1 MNILYLHSHDTGRW
15 VEPYGHSVA
24 TPRLQQLAAEGVLF
38 RQAFCTN
45 PTCSPSRASLL
56 SGQWPHSCGMLGLAH
71 RGFAMNDYSE
81 HLVQILIEAGYRTYL
96 SGIQH
101 EAEDWRTVGY
111 HECIG
116 DRPDA
121 HTRAAE
127 FLRSAPAVSKMGAS
141 HSDAA
146 QPFFLSVGFFETH
159 REFPELDS
167 DDEALYVQPPAVY
180 PNAPETRRDFAR
192 FRKSAAL
199 LDDKIG
205 TVLDALDESGLR
217 DNTLVL
223 CTTDHGPAFP
233 RMKCN
238 LTDAGIGVMLILRG
252 PDGFDGGRIIDGM
265 VSQIDILP
273 TLCELIDLPVPEHA
287 QGHSLM
293 PLVRDE
299 CDEVNDAIFAEVNFH
314 GSYEP
319 VRCIRT
325 HRWKYIRRYYEGYLP
340 SCDVGET
347 RSRWLERGWAD
358 RPLPAEELY
367 DLELDPSERTNL
379 AADAHFAPVRD
390 PLAGR
395 LDEWM
400 LQTDDPLLNG
410 PIFQPPGTRLL
421 DEPNCQSD
429 AKIPLD
435 L

>member
-167 DDEALYVQPPAVY
+167 DDEAL
-180 PNAPETRRDFAR
+180 
-192 FRKSAAL
+192 
-199 LDDKIG
+199 
-205 TVLDALDESGLR
+205 DESGLR

-265 VSQIDILP
+265 VSQIEILP

-421 DEPNCQSD
+421 NEPNCQSD

>member
-1 MNILYLHSHDTGRW
+1 
-15 VEPYGHSVA
+15 
-24 TPRLQQLAAEGVLF
+24 
-38 RQAFCTN
+38 
-45 PTCSPSRASLL
+45 
-56 SGQWPHSCGMLGLAH
+56 MLGLAH

-319 VRCIRT
+319 VRCVRT

-400 LQTDDPLLNG
+400 L
-410 PIFQPPGTRLL
+410 
-421 DEPNCQSD
+421 
-429 AKIPLD
+429 
-435 L
+435 